1 MYLLCCLSLETSIN
15 PFQGVRI
22 IPSLPVWKRRFYIMK
37 IAIRELVHT
46 ETGNPEYAGTRT
58 GRTKSGY
65 CIKIELYFF
74 FASIYVVYFNLIFF
88 FIFVIL
94 RVFRLYRY
102 GGMFRSSD
110 YCVWACSVIP
120 VWSGIPRFS
129 AFRWF

>member
-22 IPSLPVWKRRFYIMK
+22 IPSLPVWKRRFCIMK
-37 IAIRELVHT
+37 LAIRELVHT

-74 FASIYVVYFNLIFF
+74 FCIDLRCLLLFFF

>member
-22 IPSLPVWKRRFYIMK
+22 IPSLPVWKRRFCIMK

-74 FASIYVVYFNLIFF
+74 FCIDLRCLFIYFF
-88 FIFVIL
+88 FSSLLFFEYFAYTGMAVCSGPL
-94 RVFRLYRY
+94 TTVFGRVL
-102 GGMFRSSD
+102 
-110 YCVWACSVIP
+110 
-120 VWSGIPRFS
+120 
-129 AFRWF
+129 

>member
-1 MYLLCCLSLETSIN
+1 
-15 PFQGVRI
+15 
-22 IPSLPVWKRRFYIMK
+22 MK
-37 IAIRELVHT
+37 PGTRNTQEHGQDARK
-46 ETGNPEYAGTRT
+46 AGTAL
-58 GRTKSGY
+58 KLSSIFF
-65 CIKIELYFF
+65 CIDLRCLFYF
-74 FASIYVVYFNLIFF
+74 IFF

>member
-22 IPSLPVWKRRFYIMK
+22 IPSLPVWKRRFCIMK

-65 CIKIELYFF
+65 CIKIGRYFF
-74 FASIYVVYFNLIFF
+74 LHRFTLFILFYFFCFFHLCYSSSISL
-88 FIFVIL
+88 
-94 RVFRLYRY
+94 
-102 GGMFRSSD
+102 
-110 YCVWACSVIP
+110 IP
-120 VWSGIPRFS
+120 VWRYVPVLGLLCLGVFCNSSVVWYS
-129 AFRWF
+129 AF

>member
-22 IPSLPVWKRRFYIMK
+22 IPSLPVWKRRFCLMK

-65 CIKIELYFF
+65 GIKIELYFF
-74 FASIYVVYFNLIFF
+74 FCIDLRCLFYFIF

>member
-22 IPSLPVWKRRFYIMK
+22 IPSLPVWKRRFCLMK

-74 FASIYVVYFNLIFF
+74 CIDLRCLFYFIFF

>member
-74 FASIYVVYFNLIFF
+74 FFCIDLRCLFTYFFHLCYSSSISL
-88 FIFVIL
+88 
-94 RVFRLYRY
+94 
-102 GGMFRSSD
+102 
-110 YCVWACSVIP
+110 IP
-120 VWSGIPRFS
+120 VWRYVPVL
-129 AFRWF
+129 

>member
-1 MYLLCCLSLETSIN
+1 MHLFCCLSLETSIN

-22 IPSLPVWKRRFYIMK
+22 IPSLPVWKRRLCLMK

-74 FASIYVVYFNLIFF
+74 LHRFTLFILFYFF

>member
-22 IPSLPVWKRRFYIMK
+22 IPSLPVWKRRFCIMK

>member
-22 IPSLPVWKRRFYIMK
+22 IPVWKRRLCLMK

-74 FASIYVVYFNLIFF
+74 LHRFTLFILFYFF
-88 FIFVIL
+88 FSSLLFFEHFAYTGMAVCSGPL
-94 RVFRLYRY
+94 TTVFGRVL
-102 GGMFRSSD
+102 
-110 YCVWACSVIP
+110 
-120 VWSGIPRFS
+120 
-129 AFRWF
+129 

>member
-22 IPSLPVWKRRFYIMK
+22 IPSLPVWKRRFCIMK
-37 IAIRELVHT
+37 LAIRELVHT

-74 FASIYVVYFNLIFF
+74 FCIDLRCLLLLFFF
-88 FIFVIL
+88 FIFDIL
-94 RVFRLYRY
+94 RVFGLYRY

>member
-22 IPSLPVWKRRFYIMK
+22 IPSLPVWKRRFCIMK
-37 IAIRELVHT
+37 LAIRELVHT

-74 FASIYVVYFNLIFF
+74 FASIYVLYYYFF
-88 FIFVIL
+88 FFFHL
-94 RVFRLYRY
+94 CY
-102 GGMFRSSD
+102 SS
-110 YCVWACSVIP
+110 SISLIP
-120 VWSGIPRFS
+120 VWRYVPVL
-129 AFRWF
+129 

>member
-22 IPSLPVWKRRFYIMK
+22 IPSLPVWKRKFYIMK

>member
-22 IPSLPVWKRRFYIMK
+22 IPVWKRRLCLMK

-74 FASIYVVYFNLIFF
+74 LHRFTLFILFYFF

>member
-22 IPSLPVWKRRFYIMK
+22 IPSLPVWKRRF
-37 IAIRELVHT
+37 AIRELVHT

-74 FASIYVVYFNLIFF
+74 LHRFTLFILFYFF

>member
-1 MYLLCCLSLETSIN
+1 
-15 PFQGVRI
+15 
-22 IPSLPVWKRRFYIMK
+22 MK
-37 IAIRELVHT
+37 PGTRNTQEHGQDARK
-46 ETGNPEYAGTRT
+46 AGTAL
-58 GRTKSGY
+58 KLSS
-65 CIKIELYFF
+65 IFFF
-74 FASIYVVYFNLIFF
+74 FALIYAVYLLIF

>member
-22 IPSLPVWKRRFYIMK
+22 IPSLPVWKRRLCLMK

-74 FASIYVVYFNLIFF
+74 LHRFTLFILFYFFF

>member
-22 IPSLPVWKRRFYIMK
+22 IPSLPVWKRRFCIMK

-65 CIKIELYFF
+65 GIKIELYFF
-74 FASIYVVYFNLIFF
+74 FFCIDLRCLFTYFFHLCYSSSISL
-88 FIFVIL
+88 
-94 RVFRLYRY
+94 
-102 GGMFRSSD
+102 
-110 YCVWACSVIP
+110 IP
-120 VWSGIPRFS
+120 VWRYVPVL
-129 AFRWF
+129 

>member
-22 IPSLPVWKRRFYIMK
+22 IPSLPVWKRRFCLMK

-74 FASIYVVYFNLIFF
+74 CIDLRCLFYFIFF

-120 VWSGIPRFS
+120 VWSGIPRYS

>member
-22 IPSLPVWKRRFYIMK
+22 IPSLPVWKRRFCIMK
-37 IAIRELVHT
+37 LAIRELVHT

-74 FASIYVVYFNLIFF
+74 FCIDLRSLLLLFF
-88 FIFVIL
+88 FFFHL
-94 RVFRLYRY
+94 CY
-102 GGMFRSSD
+102 SS
-110 YCVWACSVIP
+110 SISLIP
-120 VWSGIPRFS
+120 VWRYVPVL
-129 AFRWF
+129 

>member
-22 IPSLPVWKRRFYIMK
+22 IPSLPVWKRRLCLMK

-74 FASIYVVYFNLIFF
+74 CIDLRCLFYFIFF

>member
-22 IPSLPVWKRRFYIMK
+22 IPSLPVWKRRF
-37 IAIRELVHT
+37 AIRELVHT

-74 FASIYVVYFNLIFF
+74 FASIYVVYFILFF
-88 FIFVIL
+88 FSSLLFFEYFAYTGMAVCSGPL
-94 RVFRLYRY
+94 TTVFGRVL
-102 GGMFRSSD
+102 
-110 YCVWACSVIP
+110 
-120 VWSGIPRFS
+120 
-129 AFRWF
+129 